1 MERLALINGKLR
13 ETALA
18 LEVVVSALNMTEL
31 AVLASAPEGTGTCIE
46 ATVVVSFVPCVYPCP
61 LIAIVMSRTVDP
73 QRDPERGLERGAY
86 LVQEGDMMHLMNGVE
101 ETGTNE
107 ESKDFDD
114 NADEL
119 WSLYGNVAQ
128 RHDEAR
134 IRTLKDDM
142 DGIPVYVCAY
152 FPAQ

>member
-1 MERLALINGKLR
+1 MSSM
-13 ETALA
+13 
-18 LEVVVSALNMTEL
+18 VV
-31 AVLASAPEGTGTCIE
+31 
-46 ATVVVSFVPCVYPCP
+46 
-61 LIAIVMSRTVDP
+61 P
-73 QRDPERGLERGAY
+73 QRDPEQGLGPRADEDFERGAY
-86 LVQEGDMMHLMNGVE
+86 LAQEGELMDLMNGVE

-119 WSLYGNVAQ
+119 WSLYGKVAQ

-134 IRTLKDDM
+134 IKTLKDDM
-142 DGIPVYVCAY
+142 DGIPLYVCAY